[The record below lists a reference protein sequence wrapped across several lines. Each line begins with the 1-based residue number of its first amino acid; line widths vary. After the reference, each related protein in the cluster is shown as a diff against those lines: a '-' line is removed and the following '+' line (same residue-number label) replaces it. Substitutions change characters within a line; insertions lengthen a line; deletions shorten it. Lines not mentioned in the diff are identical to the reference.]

1 LRRGSPLLP
10 GGVPTGAEFEG
21 GMTKEVSHVLISFY
35 FGEFLLRLLTF
46 REAMDM
52 ALLIMGRRF

>member
-1 LRRGSPLLP
+1 
-10 GGVPTGAEFEG
+10 
-21 GMTKEVSHVLISFY
+21 MTKEVSHVLISFY
-35 FGEFLLRLLTF
+35 FGELLLRLLTF